1 MDENQG
7 ADIWSM
13 SDDEFSKA
21 SFGSDV
27 ETSEEVSVDIEAF
40 EIVDYIPK
48 KILLEI
54 SQVSGM
60 SSEEL
65 VDKIENKYSL
75 DANNYV
81 KIYIGISNF
90 QKLSVEEVKLMKEL
104 YVAWKLYESLEQ
116 EDVSKDKKETL
127 VELLKNI
134 NEKDTT
140 DTSSAG
146 TSSSNDLSNDSR
158 YGKICLF

>member
-1 MDENQG
+1 ML
-7 ADIWSM
+7 DI
-13 SDDEFSKA
+13 
-21 SFGSDV
+21 V

-90 QKLSVEEVKLMKEL
+90 QKLSAEEVKLMKEL

-116 EDVSKDKKETL
+116 EDVSRDKKETL
-127 VELLKNI
+127 IELLKNI

-140 DTSSAG
+140 DTSS
-146 TSSSNDLSNDSR
+146 T
-158 YGKICLF
+158 